1 MTVKQMLKD
10 QKVRLD
16 DVFAALAHPIRR
28 AIIERLA
35 EGECTVGEL
44 AEPHDVSL
52 PAISQHLRAL
62 EEVGLLE
69 QTHTGRVRRC
79 ALKAAPLSA
88 AFSWIVQYRIF
99 WEGMLNDIA
108 ERVEGRGTTMT
119 ATKTKTKTTTK
130 PTTGTVR
137 LIRVFKAPRER
148 VFNAFLD
155 PDALAKWMPPNGYTA
170 HMYKF
175 EPKVGGTYRMSFSS
189 LDKKDTHFF
198 GGKFLEIKPY
208 ERLHYTDKF
217 ESEDPAMKG
226 EIKVTVTFKDV
237 PGGTEVRIV
246 QEGVP
251 KKIPLEG
258 AVLGWTQSLENLAR
272 LVEQ

>member
-1 MTVKQMLKD
+1 MLKV
-10 QKVRLD
+10 QSAGLD
-16 DVFAALAHPIRR
+16 DVFAVLAHPIRR

-44 AEPHDVSL
+44 AAPHNVSL

-62 EEVGLLE
+62 EDVGLLK

-99 WEGMLNDIA
+99 WEDMLDDIGKK
-108 ERVEGRGTTMT
+108 VEGKGNTMT
-119 ATKTKTKTTTK
+119 ETRAKTKT
-130 PTTGTVR
+130 TTGTVR
-137 LIRVFKAPRER
+137 LTRVFKAPRER

-155 PDALAKWMPPNGYTA
+155 ADAMAKWLPPNGYTA
-170 HMYKF
+170 HVYRL
-175 EPKVGGTYRMSFSS
+175 EPKVGGAYRMSFSS

-208 ERLHYTDKF
+208 ERLHYTDNF
-217 ESEDPAMKG
+217 ESDDPAMQG
-226 EIKVTVTFKDV
+226 EITVTVTFKDV
-237 PGGTEVRIV
+237 PGGTEVKIV

-251 KKIPLEG
+251 KVIPVEG
-258 AVLGWTQSLENLAR
+258 AMLGWSQSLENLAR

>member
-1 MTVKQMLKD
+1 MAVPVSIRRRRRRCTRIIKRILKYPQDLTVKPMLKV
-10 QKVRLD
+10 QRVRLD

-108 ERVEGRGTTMT
+108 EKVEGRGITMT
-119 ATKTKTKTTTK
+119 ATKTKTKTTT
-130 PTTGTVR
+130 GTVR
-137 LIRVFKAPRER
+137 
-148 VFNAFLD
+148 
-155 PDALAKWMPPNGYTA
+155 
-170 HMYKF
+170 
-175 EPKVGGTYRMSFSS
+175 
-189 LDKKDTHFF
+189 
-198 GGKFLEIKPY
+198 
-208 ERLHYTDKF
+208 
-217 ESEDPAMKG
+217 
-226 EIKVTVTFKDV
+226 
-237 PGGTEVRIV
+237 
-246 QEGVP
+246 Q
-251 KKIPLEG
+251 
-258 AVLGWTQSLENLAR
+258 
-272 LVEQ
+272 

>member
-1 MTVKQMLKD
+1 MTVKQMLKVRN
-10 QKVRLD
+10 VRLD
-16 DVFAALAHPIRR
+16 DVFAVLAHPIRR

-69 QTHTGRVRRC
+69 QTHAGRVRRC
-79 ALKAAPLSA
+79 ALQAAPLSA

-99 WEGMLNDIA
+99 WEDMLDDIGEKVKRKGIIMA
-108 ERVEGRGTTMT
+108 TTNS
-119 ATKTKTKTTTK
+119 KTKT
-130 PTTGTVR
+130 TTGTVR
-137 LIRVFKAPRER
+137 LTRIFKAPRER

-155 PDALAKWMPPNGYTA
+155 PDAMAKWLPPNGYTA
-170 HMYKF
+170 HVYKLD
-175 EPKVGGTYRMSFSS
+175 PKVGGTYRMSFSS
-189 LDKKDTHFF
+189 LDKKDTHYF
-198 GGKFLEIKPY
+198 GGKYLEIKPN
-208 ERLHYTDKF
+208 EKLLYTDKF
-217 ESEDPAMKG
+217 ESDDPAMQG
-226 EIKVTVTFKDV
+226 ELKVTVTFRDV

-246 QEGVP
+246 QEGIP
-251 KKIPLEG
+251 KAIPVEG

-272 LVEQ
+272 LVEA

>member
-1 MTVKQMLKD
+1 MLKV
-10 QKVRLD
+10 QRIRLD

-69 QTHTGRVRRC
+69 QTHSGRVRRC
-79 ALKAAPLSA
+79 TLKATPLSA

-99 WEGMLNDIA
+99 WEDTLDEIA
-108 ERVEGRGTTMT
+108 EKVEGRGVTM
-119 ATKTKTKTTTK
+119 TTTK
-130 PTTGTVR
+130 ARTNTTTGTGTVR
-137 LIRVFKAPRER
+137 LKRVFKAPRER

-155 PDALAKWMPPNGYTA
+155 PDAFAKWIPPNGYTA
-170 HMYKF
+170 HVYKF
-175 EPKVGGTYRMSFSS
+175 DPKVGGAYRMSFSS

-198 GGKFLEIKPY
+198 GGKFLEIKPN
-208 ERLHYTDKF
+208 ERLRYTDKF
-217 ESEDPAMKG
+217 ESDDPVMKG
-226 EIKVTVTFKDV
+226 EMKVTITFKDV

-246 QEGVP
+246 QEGLP
-251 KKIPLEG
+251 KVIPIEG
-258 AVLGWTQSLENLAR
+258 AMLGWSQSLENLAR
-272 LVEQ
+272 LVEL

>member
-1 MTVKQMLKD
+1 MLKVL
-10 QKVRLD
+10 KVELD

-35 EGECTVGEL
+35 EGDCTVGEL

-99 WEGMLNDIA
+99 WEDMLDDIGKKV
-108 ERVEGRGTTMT
+108 ERRGRTMT
-119 ATKTKTKTTTK
+119 ETKTKTRT
-130 PTTGTVR
+130 TTGTVR
-137 LIRVFKAPRER
+137 LNRIFNAPRER

-155 PDALAKWMPPNGYTA
+155 ADAMAKWLPPNGYTA
-170 HMYKF
+170 HVYKL
-175 EPKVGGTYRMSFSS
+175 EPKVGGNYRMSFSS

-198 GGKFLEIKPY
+198 GGKFLEIKPN
-208 ERLHYTDKF
+208 ERLRYTDKF
-217 ESEDPAMKG
+217 ESDDPEMQG
-226 EIKVTVTFKDV
+226 EITVTVTFKDV

-246 QEGVP
+246 QEGLP
-251 KKIPLEG
+251 KVIPIDG
-258 AVLGWTQSLENLAR
+258 AMQGWSQSLENLAR